1 MGEEW
6 QNGRHDLAGRDATA
20 DELERQAREALEQI
34 RRSWGDLG
42 GRVRRVVERAGQHW
56 EASAAVPVADETLK
70 PEDRELARALARRW
84 VSIDFLVDP
93 DLPAGMS
100 PLTSEQAAIWR
111 AEVRERGETRAIEER
126 AIAYR
131 GGQQGDAPTRPT
143 LPVWDYDFPAT
154 PEIESGERRER
165 LAGTDAVRACLTC
178 NGTGHRSCQQCEG
191 RGFVVC
197 PRCRGRAKLTC
208 PRCRGRGQ
216 IADPRAERRARS
228 GTPYLQVHAE
238 RLAQEASERV
248 ADFAERLRQDYGV
261 PLPPSRDWVPVAP
274 ASGETIPCPEC
285 LDGTVA
291 CACGN
296 GKRVCAVCQGSG
308 HEECAA
314 CKGTGKVVGTRE
326 VVRRFDTHISWRTL
340 PAEGTAADWVPQD
353 VLSRG
358 TGQRH
363 WDGAVEDARALPEAP
378 PDVPEGVWKAA
389 VAYASTVEHDDSAV
403 RDEGA
408 AREGAAR
415 EGAARE
421 RTGHEGEGART
432 GGDRHVIG
440 RRLALVRLPMTRVRY
455 HFAGHQYELVAFGAA
470 GKERF
475 WAQAFPPR
483 WSRMGRFLKAVSRDL
498 GELGTGEGA
507 PEHNHT
513 EAPTPLDDYRARRAG
528 IEAGSE
534 SGDISDSIV
543 GDMRALRDEA
553 AGARGVSTSGAST
566 SDGPADNMPASG
578 EEPGD

>member
-6 QNGRHDLAGRDATA
+6 QNGRHELAGRDATA
-20 DELERQAREALEQI
+20 DELERQAREAVEQI

-56 EASAAVPVADETLK
+56 EASAAVPMAEATLA
-70 PEDRELARALARRW
+70 PAEQERARALARRW
-84 VSIDFLVDP
+84 VAIDFLVDP
-93 DLPAGMS
+93 DLPAGMT
-100 PLTSEQAAIWR
+100 PLTSEPAAVWR
-111 AEVRERGETRAIEER
+111 AQVRERGETRAIEER
-126 AIAYR
+126 TVAYR
-131 GGQQGDAPTRPT
+131 GGQPSDAPTRPT

-165 LAGTDAVRACLTC
+165 LAGTDAVRACLSC

-216 IADPRAERRARS
+216 VADPRAERRARS

-248 ADFAERLRQDYGV
+248 ADFAERLRQDYGM

-285 LDGTVA
+285 LDGTIP

-308 HEECAA
+308 HEECPA
-314 CKGTGKVVGTRE
+314 CMGTGKVVGTRE
-326 VVRRFDTHISWRTL
+326 VVRRFDTRISWRTL
-340 PAEGTAADWVPQD
+340 PVAGTAAEWVPQD
-353 VLSRG
+353 VLARG

-363 WDGAVEDARALPEAP
+363 WDGAVEDALALAEAP

-389 VAYASTVEHDDSAV
+389 VAYAATVDHG
-403 RDEGA
+403 DEAKREDGA
-408 AREGAAR
+408 PTAA
-415 EGAARE
+415 
-421 RTGHEGEGART
+421 
-432 GGDRHVIG
+432 GDRRVIA
-440 RRLALVRLPMTRVRY
+440 RRLSLVRLPMSRVRY
-455 HFAGHQYELVAFGAA
+455 RFAGHQYEVVAFGAA

-475 WAQAFPPR
+475 WAEAFPPR
-483 WSRMGRFLKAVSRDL
+483 WSRVGRFLKAVSRDL
-498 GELGTGEGA
+498 GDLGAGEGSPA
-507 PEHNHT
+507 HDQT
-513 EAPTPLDDYRARRAG
+513 EAPTPLDDYRARRA
-528 IEAGSE
+528 ELDAGRPE
-534 SGDISDSIV
+534 DLSDSIV
-543 GDMRALRDEA
+543 GDIQALKDKA
-553 AGARGVSTSGAST
+553 TGMSPTGMSPTGMSPTGMSP
-566 SDGPADNMPASG
+566 SDAPPSDTNTG
-578 EEPGD
+578 E